1 MNREELIFSIRN
13 LIARPDATAVTAVLR
28 STPRADVADA
38 LDRYSTDELARF
50 LAAASPRQRADIFS
64 ALPANRQ
71 DELLAALAPQVVTEL
86 FTELPSDDRA
96 DIYNRLAPEARPR
109 ILGALAQAERD
120 DILRLA
126 AYPEG
131 TVGSVTTSEYVWVD
145 ADASVSSALEHVRE
159 SAPDSETVYVVYVL
173 GSERNLIGTV
183 SLKDLVLAAPELPVS
198 EIMRAEPVLALA
210 DWDREQAVELIRRYD
225 LLALPVVDPDVR
237 MIGIVSVDDAMDA
250 AREDDAT
257 QLARYGGTASLGGP
271 DLDLRRS
278 SLWKIF
284 STRVFWLSILTVFG
298 ILTSTFVAA
307 QEEILT
313 SVIVLAAFVAPI
325 IDMGGNT
332 GSQAATLVIR
342 GMALGQVKLRLR
354 DIGFV
359 IRREIPVALALG
371 ATIAVLEIV
380 LAYFS
385 KGVGVEVLI
394 VVGLT
399 MAAVTVLGGLIGSLL
414 PFLARA
420 MRTDPATLS
429 APMITSVMDLLG
441 VFIYFGIA
449 YAVLGASVG
458 L

>member
-1 MNREELIFSIRN
+1 MNREELIYSIRT
-13 LIARPDATAVTAVLR
+13 LIARPDSAAVRAILR
-28 STPRADVADA
+28 SAPSADVADA
-38 LDRYSTDELARF
+38 LERYSVDEVAR
-50 LAAASPRQRADIFS
+50 LLESAGPRERAELF
-64 ALPANRQ
+64 AELPANRQ
-71 DELLAALAPQVVTEL
+71 DPLIDVMSPATVTEL

-96 DIYNRLAPEARPR
+96 DIYNRLEPAARPR

-120 DILRLA
+120 DILRLS

-131 TVGSVTTSEYVWVD
+131 TVGSVTTSEYVWVN
-145 ADASVSSALEHVRE
+145 ADATVNGALAHVRE

-173 GSERNLIGTV
+173 SADRTLIGTV
-183 SLKDLVLAAPELPVS
+183 SLKDLVLAEPRGRVAELMHSDPVFAF
-198 EIMRAEPVLALA
+198 AES
-210 DWDREQAVELIRRYD
+210 DRERAVELIRRYD
-225 LLALPVVDPDVR
+225 LLALPVVDPELR

-278 SLWKIF
+278 SLWQIF
-284 STRVFWLSILTVFG
+284 STRAFWLAILTVFG

-342 GMALGQVKLRLR
+342 GMALGQVRLR
-354 DIGFV
+354 WRDLGFV
-359 IRREIPVALALG
+359 VRREIPVALALG

-380 LAYFS
+380 LAYVS
-385 KGVGVEVLI
+385 KGVGFEVLL

-420 MRTDPATLS
+420 LRSDPATLS

-441 VFIYFGIA
+441 VVIYFGIA